1 MFYVIYVLAILC
13 GTALGLKI
21 HNPAKG
27 SPVLILANKLTD
39 VRWSRTQDSDPTSV
53 SFLMENLVGE
63 EKKLVPGGPYNAS
76 QEGKDTTSQMSFPDV
91 GTFRV
96 WAVHPDDPSVVYNMS
111 DPFSVMPNNLPASAQ
126 QPSSPPPPS
135 SSPDLP
141 GSAET
146 SPPEIPVSTATPAAS
161 NSKSNMTPLII
172 GAIAGGIVLLLLLVF
187 AFLYIA
193 RRRRKARVAR
203 HHTFNRGMMVK
214 GGGGAGVR
222 VGVTREVE
230 IADDSEKGMRAPYP
244 FARTA

>member
-27 SPVLILANKLTD
+27 SPVLANKLTG
-39 VRWSRTQDSDPTSV
+39 VRWERTQDSDPTSV

-76 QEGKDTTSQMSFPDV
+76 QGEKDTTSQMSFPDV

-96 WAVHPDDPSVVYNMS
+96 WAVHPDDPSVVYVMS
-111 DPFSVMPNNLPASAQ
+111 DHFIVMPNNFAASAQ
-126 QPSSPPPPS
+126 QPSPIDGSSPPPTS

-146 SPPEIPVSTATPAAS
+146 RCVTLRLSSFTHSITFLLS
-161 NSKSNMTPLII
+161 
-172 GAIAGGIVLLLLLVF
+172 AISSSHF
-187 AFLYIA
+187 
-193 RRRRKARVAR
+193 
-203 HHTFNRGMMVK
+203 
-214 GGGGAGVR
+214 
-222 VGVTREVE
+222 E
-230 IADDSEKGMRAPYP
+230 
-244 FARTA
+244 